1 MTSNVLS
8 VRLPAAL
15 KQRIDRLSSSTG
27 RPASYYVRESVED
40 NIDRLEYE
48 YAIADEAERA
58 RNGEL
63 PTYGLD
69 ETLGYLGLDR
79 KDIDA

>member
-1 MTSNVLS
+1 M
-8 VRLPAAL
+8 
-15 KQRIDRLSSSTG
+15 
-27 RPASYYVRESVED
+27 ED

-48 YAIADEAERA
+48 YAIADEAERT
-58 RNGEL
+58 RNGKL